1 MLVGGGVF
9 ANGQKNPLQYK
20 CISRRMRKI
29 LLLTRSYMKK
39 LFVLLAF
46 TVLSA
51 VSFAQ
56 DGKEGWQVELK
67 KLAFDLTSTEVKN
80 ARYYQDFSDAR
91 LSGDSQTAVRGLWDS
106 IADYHAQH
114 YIWTNELNMDYGRT
128 KIRVLDGENL
138 VNENADTIL
147 FTTGYTQR
155 LWKVEDVLGGFEM
168 GPFAT
173 VGYETEFTKP
183 EHSPRRRVLRGKAGW
198 KLFEGKY
205 LKDLY
210 AAVVGERD
218 FTYEPYSTNLA
229 WEAGVKLEAPV
240 REGVTAKLG
249 ALYRKYLDHSSTPT
263 PNTNLDWEFSADA
276 RLDVQLYKE
285 LYVAPFV
292 SYYTAQA
299 DAFSARGENVYV
311 GVSVSFSHIFHEAK

>member
-1 MLVGGGVF
+1 
-9 ANGQKNPLQYK
+9 
-20 CISRRMRKI
+20 
-29 LLLTRSYMKK
+29 MKK
-39 LFVLLAF
+39 LFVLLAL
-46 TVLSA
+46 TVFSG

-56 DGKEGWQVELK
+56 DGKQGWQVELK

-91 LSGDSQTAVRGLWDS
+91 LSSDSQTAVRGSWDS

-128 KIRVLDGENL
+128 KIRAIDGENL

-155 LWKVEDVLGGFEM
+155 LWKVEDILGGFEM

-173 VGYETEFTKP
+173 FGYETEFTKP
-183 EHSPRRRVLRGKAGW
+183 ENAPRRRVLRGKAGW

-229 WEAGVKLEAPV
+229 WEAGIQLEAPV
-240 REGVTAKLG
+240 REGVKAKFA
-249 ALYRKYLDHSSTPT
+249 ALYRDYLDHSSTPT
-263 PNTNLDWEFSADA
+263 PNTNIDWEFSADA
-276 RLDVQLYKE
+276 RLDVQLYKD
-285 LYVAPFV
+285 LYVAPFI

-299 DAFSARGENVYV
+299 EAFGARGENVYV
-311 GVSVSFSHIFHEAK
+311 GVSFSFSRIFHEAK